1 MKLKRSLLLLALTLL
16 LAACGVVKRSAAPY
30 PLEPVPTQVAMGIAP
45 PYYDEYGGALS
56 EWTSGMPAASEARL
70 APPEEVSYTNALE
83 ERMVIMNVSLT
94 IVVPNPETRMNE
106 IGQLAKSLGGFVV
119 STNLYQVAAPDGS
132 QVPQASISIR
142 VPAQKLDTALEQIK
156 ANAVEVRSE
165 NQNGQDVTATY
176 VDLQSRLKALEAARN
191 QLEEIMKK
199 AEKTEDVL
207 NVFSQLQYY
216 NEQIEIVKGQLKYY
230 EESVAYSLISITLIA
245 QETIQPIKIGPWTP
259 GKAARDAIQD
269 LVKFFQNF
277 VDALIYFFLLIVPAA
292 LLILGPPAFILWL
305 IVRAIR
311 KRKGRQQSTSS

>member
-1 MKLKRSLLLLALTLL
+1 MKSKFFVLSLIALAL
-16 LAACGVVKRSAAPY
+16 LAACGVRKGVPSHA
-30 PLEPVPTQVAMGIAP
+30 LEPVPTQMARGIAP
-45 PYYDEYGGALS
+45 AYDEYGGGFS
-56 EWTSGMPAASEARL
+56 EWMLVAPEARL
-70 APPEEVSYTNALE
+70 APPEEVSYTSALE
-83 ERMVIMNVSLT
+83 ERMIIMNVSLT
-94 IVVPNPETRMNE
+94 VVVPDPETRMNE

-119 STNLYQVAAPDGS
+119 SANLYRVTAPDGS
-132 QVPQASISIR
+132 QAPEVSISIR

-156 ANAVEVRSE
+156 ANAIEVRSE
-165 NQNGQDVTATY
+165 NQNSQDVTATY
-176 VDLQSRLKALEAARN
+176 VDLKSRLKALEAARN

-230 EESVAYSLISITLIA
+230 EESAAYSLISVTLIA

-269 LVKFFQNF
+269 LIKFFQNF
-277 VDALIYFFLLIVPAA
+277 VDALIYFFLMIVPAA
-292 LLILGPPAFILWL
+292 LIIFGPPALILWL

-311 KRKGRQQSTSS
+311 KRKARQQSTGG